1 MKRTSLSLCLAAT
14 IAAALPTP
22 AAAQAWTLSFAG
34 GGQADIPLESG
45 SLLLLQPDGRFT
57 GRCVL
62 SGGQCSGVSAPPPSG
77 QLPTA
82 TLAGAATATTS
93 AALQLSRTVTG
104 APELCVA
111 SAAPSAGVTGWNGA
125 VGPASGTSSVSFTS
139 NGTYALSMRCYNANG
154 ASSTAM
160 HTVNVGGGGT
170 TPPGCSLPPDPM
182 IAPAGFTRYTMSW
195 AQVFGHPNY
204 PDFNVASPIGS
215 YTVHRSVPGPSSTA
229 MYITIPIVPLP
240 NQLVTLRHY
249 TAQYV
254 FGAPP
259 GHQAPW
265 YGGDQSRAGL
275 AFVSLSPCAG
285 DVRAPNPSSPDQ
297 WLSKCRSSGIGE
309 GPFLFAAGG
318 TSSSVCR
325 VNAGQ
330 TYWLTYMMADP
341 ANNPE
346 FTNSCFFQSACET
359 IVHVRTQPA
368 E

>member
-170 TPPGCSLPPDPM
+170 TPPGCSLPPDPN
-182 IAPAGFTRYTMSW
+182 IRPAGLTEYAMTW
-195 AQVFGHPNY
+195 NQVFEREY
-204 PDFNVASPIGS
+204 PSAPGYLIPLGSFTPQRSMDGPLSAKMYLSISFVA
-215 YTVHRSVPGPSSTA
+215 
-229 MYITIPIVPLP
+229 
-240 NQLVTLRHY
+240 
-249 TAQYV
+249 
-254 FGAPP
+254 
-259 GHQAPW
+259 
-265 YGGDQSRAGL
+265 RAGVRGNI
-275 AFVSLSPCAG
+275 AFSGSQPIAAVGYTDYRIGNGFVTISPCAG
-285 DVRAPNPSSPDQ
+285 DFRPPDPLSPDLFVRNCRIVVQAESSLFFGNSPTPSSAYCQLTP
-297 WLSKCRSSGIGE
+297 
-309 GPFLFAAGG
+309 
-318 TSSSVCR
+318 
-325 VNAGQ
+325 GQ
-330 TYWLTYMMADP
+330 TYYLNVVMAP
-341 ANNPE
+341 PGSLNG
-346 FTNSCFFQSACET
+346 FTNSCLNGIPRCE
-359 IVHVRTQPA
+359 INSQPRGQ
-368 E
+368 